1 MLYYDLGGM
10 HVAVFSTKRWVE
22 QAFRAAPEAGELEF
36 TFLEPT
42 LTAHTTPLAAGH
54 DAVCIFVNDTADEK
68 VLRQLSEAG
77 VKHIA
82 LRCAGFNNVN
92 LDVAE
97 ELGMTVVRVPAYSP
111 YAVAEHAA
119 GLILTLNRRYHRAHN
134 RVREQNFSLDGLL
147 GFDLHD
153 KRVGVIGT
161 GRIGRIFA
169 RIMMG
174 FGCHVC
180 AYDQYPNEDLAAS
193 GVEYVEL
200 DELYDQSD
208 IISLHCPLTHETHH
222 LINRESIDKMTDGV
236 MIINTSRGPLIDSNA
251 VIDGLKSRRIGFLGL
266 DVYEEEGDLFF
277 EDLSEEV
284 IQDDT
289 FVRLQTF
296 PNVLITAH
304 QAFFT
309 REAVDNIAQTTVEN
323 LLAVRDGRT
332 CPNQLKSAE
341 VRK

>member
-1 MLYYDLGGM
+1 MK
-10 HVAVFSTKRWVE
+10 VAVFSSKRWVE
-22 QAFRAAPEAGELEF
+22 RAFSSAPQNHDLEF

-42 LTAHTTPLAAGH
+42 LTNHTAQLAAGH
-54 DAVCIFVNDTADEK
+54 EVICIFVNDTADET
-68 VLRQLSEAG
+68 VLKQLSAAG
-77 VKHIA
+77 VRHIA
-82 LRCAGFNNVN
+82 LRCAGFNNVD
-92 LDVAE
+92 LETAE
-97 ELGMTVVRVPAYSP
+97 ELGISVVRVPAYSP
-111 YAVAEHAA
+111 YAVAEHAV

-147 GFDLHD
+147 GFDLHG

-169 RIMMG
+169 RIMQG
-174 FGCHVC
+174 FGCTVS
-180 AYDQYPNEDLAAS
+180 AYDRYPNDELAAS
-193 GVEYVEL
+193 GVRYVEL
-200 DELYDQSD
+200 AELYSQSD

-222 LINRESIDKMTDGV
+222 IINNDSVDQMSDGV
-236 MIINTSRGPLIDSNA
+236 MIINTSRGPLIDSTA
-251 VIDGLKSRRIGFLGL
+251 VIDGLKRHRIGYLGL

-289 FVRLQTF
+289 FARLQTF

-309 REAVDNIAQTTVEN
+309 REAVDNIAKTTIEN
-323 LLAVRDGRT
+323 ISELERDGKSK
-332 CPNQLKSAE
+332 NQLRSSE